1 MALPYNF
8 VKKPLIRSQNLLE
21 PEKKTVAENGAVVDD
36 GVNRLSYQMIFENEE
51 DIKTRRL
58 IPEEEIEFM
67 LEQRNVEWQKRVKLE
82 QIKAHR
88 EGYDKG
94 YNDGS
99 REATEKTYAST
110 KEEITQSFSSL
121 QGTFNHIEIN
131 INELH
136 KTLESGVCSLIFSMA
151 EQVIGIPVH
160 QAKLEEQLKLELEKI
175 FKSMDEAQKIELWCS
190 RKDQQHIANLTAEM
204 NLKKVFITADAELNP
219 GEYRIETNN
228 RKVVRDFKKSLIEL
242 QDQLTIEHWGKD
254 EIRTDE

>member
-1 MALPYNF
+1 VALPHNII
-8 VKKPLIRSQNLLE
+8 KKPLIGSQKLLE
-21 PEKKTVAENGAVVDD
+21 LDPKATKEDGSVDD
-36 GVNRLSYQMIFENEE
+36 GINRLSYKMIFENEE
-51 DIKTRRL
+51 AIKTRKL
-58 IPEEEIEFM
+58 IPEEEVELM

-82 QIKAHR
+82 QIKSHR

-94 YNDGS
+94 YTDGS

-121 QGTFNHIEIN
+121 QEAFNHIESN

-136 KTLESGVCSLIFSMA
+136 KSIEAGFCSLVFTMA

-160 QAKLEEQLKLELEKI
+160 HSKLEEQLKNELQKI

-190 RKDQQHIANLTAEM
+190 PNDQQHIANLTTEM
-204 NLKKVFITADAELNP
+204 NLQKIYITADPELNP

-228 RKVVRDFKKSLIEL
+228 RKVIRDFKKSLSEL
-242 QDQLTIEHWGKD
+242 QDQLTIEHWGKE
-254 EIRTDE
+254 EIRSDE

>member
-1 MALPYNF
+1 MTEGE
-8 VKKPLIRSQNLLE
+8 LE
-21 PEKKTVAENGAVVDD
+21 DD
-36 GVNRLSYQMIFENEE
+36 GVNRLSYKMIFENEE
-51 DIKTRRL
+51 AIKTRKL
-58 IPEEEIEFM
+58 IPEEEVELM

-82 QIKAHR
+82 QIKSHR

-94 YNDGS
+94 YSDGS

-121 QGTFNHIEIN
+121 QDTFKHIEIN

-136 KTLESGVCSLIFSMA
+136 KTLEAGVCSLIFSMA

-160 QAKLEEQLKLELEKI
+160 QPKLEEQLKNELEKI

-190 RKDQQHIANLTAEM
+190 PKDQQHIANLTTEM
-204 NLKKVFITADAELNP
+204 NLQKVFITPDSELNP

-228 RKVVRDFKKSLIEL
+228 RKVVRDFKKSLVAL
-242 QDQLTIEHWGKD
+242 QDQLTIEHWGKE
-254 EIRTDE
+254 EINAEE